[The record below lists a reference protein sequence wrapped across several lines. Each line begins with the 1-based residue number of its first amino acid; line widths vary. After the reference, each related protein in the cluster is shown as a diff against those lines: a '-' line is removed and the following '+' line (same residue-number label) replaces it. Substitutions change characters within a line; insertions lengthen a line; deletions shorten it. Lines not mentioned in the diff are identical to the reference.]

1 MMKSRNVAVAGLLC
15 AVLAGC
21 GTEKAGSAAGEGR
34 PSSPTSLAA
43 EKQPCPPDE
52 TTQDG
57 SSGGGVDETSE
68 EASAQATAPGID
80 ETTDETSGPGVDET
94 TDDGAGSSEPPTDEI
109 TDEGSGSAEPPTD
122 EDTGTPG
129 PPTDETTDDDA
140 GDAGPP
146 TEGTAPPCLPAGW
159 FDMTQE
165 FTDYYAK
172 HLTKADDGMW
182 PFLVAARLRQE
193 GESVKALVT
202 VNFIPSGGS
211 DYEGRRIAE
220 VFAAWRHEAY
230 GDKGKLRIETRSG
243 GEVVEQAW

>member
-1 MMKSRNVAVAGLLC
+1 MTKSRNVAVAGLLC

-21 GTEKAGSAAGEGR
+21 GTENAGSAAGEGR
-34 PSSPTSLAA
+34 PSSAPSLAA

-68 EASAQATAPGID
+68 EASAQASARATD
-80 ETTDETSGPGVDET
+80 ETTDETSGPGIDET

-109 TDEGSGSAEPPTD
+109 
-122 EDTGTPG
+122 
-129 PPTDETTDDDA
+129 TDDDA

-182 PFLVAARLRQE
+182 PFLVAARLKQE
-193 GESVKALVT
+193 GESVRALVT

-243 GEVVEQAW
+243 GEVVEQRW